1 MQKQFFSRYSYIHY
15 NKANITIGRK
25 GEAKTVFPK
34 VELSKSITE
43 IQAESEKLSK
53 LYTKNTKFPSYLG
66 LSGETVLTKDASK
79 LLAELAETKKTGQT
93 PMQAKATLSELV
105 KTASEEK
112 TFEKRY
118 YSEVGKYYGVE
129 NMSTGSI
136 KESLKSGKLKAPKG
150 DAEISKIRTSRGR
163 ERIFDYERYV
173 QWFLEQDD
181 YFSAYKLRRMS
192 GAELNEVAQA
202 YNITGEVVEEAK
214 IARSTAYRRGLI
226 GE

>member
-1 MQKQFFSRYSYIHY
+1 MAKISRYSYVHY
-15 NKANITIGRK
+15 NKANITIGIK

-34 VELSKSITE
+34 TELTQSITDIQEESERLSK
-43 IQAESEKLSK
+43 A
-53 LYTKNTKFPSYLG
+53 YTKNTKFPSYLG

-93 PMQAKATLSELV
+93 PQQAKATLSELV
-105 KTASEEK
+105 KTASEEQ

-150 DAEISKIRTSRGR
+150 DVEVSKIREKRGR

-173 QWFLEQDD
+173 QWFLKKDEL
-181 YFSAYKLRRMS
+181 FSKFKLRRMS
-192 GAELNEVAQA
+192 QAELNEVAQA
-202 YNITGEVVEEAK
+202 WELTGEVLEVAEISE
-214 IARSTAYRRGLI
+214 STKRRRGLI
-226 GE
+226 